1 MIKEFLTFKM
11 GGQLILIIMSFDSYT
26 SEYGTSTKQRFR
38 YLDQY
43 KRMDCDNT
51 ALHIGTL
58 VSVQIIYSS
67 IRTVRQTVQMLQVPF
82 VNHSSCVHFW
92 HSNGFPLLS
101 VLPFR
106 VTYFE

>member
-1 MIKEFLTFKM
+1 
-11 GGQLILIIMSFDSYT
+11 MSFDSYT

-58 VSVQIIYSS
+58 ISVQIINSS
-67 IRTVRQTVQMLQVPF
+67 IRTVR
-82 VNHSSCVHFW
+82 
-92 HSNGFPLLS
+92 
-101 VLPFR
+101 
-106 VTYFE
+106 

>member
-1 MIKEFLTFKM
+1 
-11 GGQLILIIMSFDSYT
+11 MSFDSYT

-51 ALHIGTL
+51 ALHIGIL
-58 VSVQIIYSS
+58 ISVQIIYSS

-82 VNHSSCVHFW
+82 VNHSSCVHC
-92 HSNGFPLLS
+92 
-101 VLPFR
+101 
-106 VTYFE
+106 

>member
-1 MIKEFLTFKM
+1 
-11 GGQLILIIMSFDSYT
+11 MSFDSYT

-58 VSVQIIYSS
+58 ISVQIIYSS

-92 HSNGFPLLS
+92 HLNGFPLLS

>member
-1 MIKEFLTFKM
+1 MIKEFFTFKM
-11 GGQLILIIMSFDSYT
+11 GGQLTCILIIMSFDSYT

-58 VSVQIIYSS
+58 ISVQIIYSS
-67 IRTVRQTVQMLQVPF
+67 IRTVR
-82 VNHSSCVHFW
+82 
-92 HSNGFPLLS
+92 
-101 VLPFR
+101 
-106 VTYFE
+106 

>member
-1 MIKEFLTFKM
+1 MIKEFFTFKM

-51 ALHIGTL
+51 VLHIGTL
-58 VSVQIIYSS
+58 ISVQIIYSS
-67 IRTVRQTVQMLQVPF
+67 IRTVR
-82 VNHSSCVHFW
+82 
-92 HSNGFPLLS
+92 
-101 VLPFR
+101 
-106 VTYFE
+106 